1 MTGPEENLR
10 VVRAAIEAYLRGDEA
25 TMLALASPD
34 VLATQFPDQLDVTDH
49 RGRAELQRMM
59 TEWVGSWED
68 WTIELVSFDAADERV
83 FVNAVQRGRGRES
96 GAPMESEV
104 TFVFTVRD
112 GLIARWQM
120 FHTEREAREA
130 EGGGR

>member
-1 MTGPEENLR
+1 MTDPEENLR
-10 VVRAAIEAYLRGDEA
+10 VVRGAIEAYLRGDEA
-25 TMLALASPD
+25 TMMAFTSPE
-34 VLATQFPDQLDVTDH
+34 VVATQFPDQLDVGDY

-68 WTIELVSFDAADERV
+68 WTIEPVSFEVADERV

-96 GAPMESEV
+96 GAPMESGV

-120 FHTEREAREA
+120 FHTEQEAREA
-130 EGGGR
+130 AGGDE

>member
-10 VVRAAIEAYLRGDEA
+10 VVRSAIEAYLRGDEA

-34 VLATQFPDQLDVTDH
+34 VVATQFPDQLDVGDH

-68 WTIELVSFDAADERV
+68 WTIEPKSFDAAGERV

-112 GLIARWQM
+112 GLIVRWQM
-120 FHTEREAREA
+120 FHTDQEAREA
-130 EGGGR
+130 AGGGR